1 MPEANDL
8 PTVTFEAT
16 VQKQTGHRTMSY
28 IELPFDVRS
37 KFDRSR
43 PPLHVTIGEHSYRA
57 TVEVVE
63 KSSRI
68 PLDRVNREA
77 AGVENKDTV
86 EVTVVLDD
94 GSRDQQPSK
103 EFANALRR
111 DRIAARAF
119 DKMSDAEQ
127 TAYIEWINSAKRED
141 TQTKRVLQAID
152 RLRANLRAPT

>member
-1 MPEANDL
+1 MSDAAADRPS
-8 PTVTFEAT
+8 VTFEGT
-16 VQKQTGHRTMSY
+16 VTKQGRTMTF
-28 IELPFDVRS
+28 IELPFDVR
-37 KFDRSR
+37 KTFDRSR
-43 PPLHVTIGEHSYRA
+43 PPLVVTIGEHTYRT

-77 AGVENKDTV
+77 AGVEPKETV

-94 GSRDQQPSK
+94 GSRDLQPSK
-103 EFANALRR
+103 EFASALRR
-111 DRIAARAF
+111 DRIASRAF

-127 TAYIEWINSAKRED
+127 AAYIEWINSAKRED